1 MWKLE
6 SHSDFEK
13 RLKKFL
19 KKHRQETLNALDNL
33 NAYHTA
39 LQQGLKPQQII
50 RGFIHHEGMG
60 IRALDQSGPGKPRK
74 ALRLYIYPDENSQI
88 LYVLTL
94 GDKSSQ
100 SEDIRHTTEFV
111 ESVRKDALRER
122 TQPDETSA
130 EDAT

>member
-1 MWKLE
+1 MWQIE
-6 SHSDFEK
+6 SQSDFDK

-33 NAYHTA
+33 QAYHA
-39 LQQGLKPQQII
+39 ELQQGLKPQQII
-50 RGFIHHEGMG
+50 RGWIHPEGMG
-60 IRALDQSGPGKPRK
+60 IRALDQSGPGKPSK
-74 ALRLYIYPDENSQI
+74 VLRLYIYPDEQSQI

-100 SEDIRHTTEFV
+100 SEDIRYSTEFV
-111 ESVRKDALRER
+111 ESVRKAALRER
-122 TQPDETSA
+122 TRPDETAA